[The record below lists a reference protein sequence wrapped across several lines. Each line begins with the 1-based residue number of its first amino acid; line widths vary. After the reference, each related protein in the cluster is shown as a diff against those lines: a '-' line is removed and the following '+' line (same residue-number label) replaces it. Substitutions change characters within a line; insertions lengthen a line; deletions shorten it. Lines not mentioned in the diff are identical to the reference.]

1 MGRKETYVG
10 ESFSIDDCSSVEA
23 GGSKKSSL
31 VDILHKQRSAE
42 ANACADVDVVRF
54 IGSLF
59 DHVIIGRR
67 VQDHHFS

>member
-31 VDILHKQRSAE
+31 VGAVHEDRCAE
-42 ANACADVDVVRF
+42 CVAYDKDRCA
-54 IGSLF
+54 
-59 DHVIIGRR
+59 
-67 VQDHHFS
+67 Q